1 MIVLGGTLPS
11 IIRLLRNLIKLVKM
25 KKLAGNNLSIFLEI
39 RLIKF
44 K

>member
-1 MIVLGGTLPS
+1 MIVLVGNLQL
-11 IIRLLRNLIKLVKM
+11 IIRLLRSIVKLVKM
-25 KKLAGNNLSIFLEI
+25 KKLAGNNLSIFFEI